1 MRFDGDRTAV
11 KKSGSGSLANLY
23 KGGLTVSAWI
33 NPSSPGAGG
42 RGRIVDKDNHDAGWF
57 FSMYYSNNI
66 QFAVDQFDGDNP
78 SRISTAGVDLNR
90 WQHVAATWDGSTSGS
105 NIHLYVDGVPADGTA
120 VNGSGSKYDD
130 SGTPVTIG
138 NRAVDLA
145 RGFEGGIDEVSVYN
159 RVLTAE
165 EIRDLSAGGEVQ
177 GGE

>member
-1 MRFDGDRTAV
+1 M
-11 KKSGSGSLANLY
+11 
-23 KGGLTVSAWI
+23 TVSAWI

-57 FSMYYSNNI
+57 FSMYYSNKI
-66 QFAVDQFDGDNP
+66 QFAVDQFDGANP

-130 SGTPVTIG
+130 SGNPVTIG

-145 RGFEGGIDEVSVYN
+145 RGFEGGIDEVGVYN

-165 EIRDLSAGGEVQ
+165 EIRNLSAGGEVQ